1 MFEAVTVAQ
10 SLSRDVAM
18 AQIATAITTIFYSL
32 VFAIGYYLVVK
43 GNGALLREMRR
54 EHRSG
59 GGPRSSSRRIT
70 SGCQASTSSCA
81 MPAGAPPGT

>member
-1 MFEAVTVAQ
+1 MFEAVAVVQ

-18 AQIATAITTIFYSL
+18 AQIATAVTTIFCSL
-32 VFAIGYYLVVK
+32 VFAIGYYLVVE
-43 GNGALLREMRR
+43 GNGAMLREMRR

-70 SGCQASTSSCA
+70 GGCPASTSSCA
-81 MPAGAPPGT
+81 TSAGAPPGT

>member
-43 GNGALLREMRR
+43 GNGALLRETRR

-59 GGPRSSSRRIT
+59 GGVRS
-70 SGCQASTSSCA
+70 
-81 MPAGAPPGT
+81 